1 MFSNKIFEKRLLN
14 EKEIMKIMNEITVIY
29 RDRCVMNMIETHLIE
44 GLSKKL
50 ILAESILSRVV
61 EIFV

>member
-1 MFSNKIFEKRLLN
+1 MFSNKMFEKRLLN

-29 RDRCVMNMIETHLIE
+29 RDRCVMNMIESQLIE
-44 GLSKKL
+44 GLSRKL
-50 ILAESILSRVV
+50 ILAESILLRVV